1 MCAARTNN
9 KRIVSTMSQSRKK
22 VALVTGAGSSTG
34 IGFAI
39 AKKLAQNGFAVVITS
54 TTDRIHERA
63 EELRRQGATVLALV
77 FDLTSYE
84 SAAELVAKAAAV
96 NGRID
101 VLVNNAGATQ
111 SGVDVGSSLFA
122 SISPGEWHRHIAR
135 NLTTLFN
142 VTRSVVPLMV
152 DAKYGRIVNIS
163 STTGTLASYH
173 GQSAYSAAKGAV
185 DGLTR
190 ALAIE
195 LALSGITV
203 NSVAPGWTS
212 TGSAPEE
219 DAAGRLSPM
228 GRPGTPDE
236 VAELVAFLAS
246 DGASYMTGDSIRVDG
261 GNSIQEDH
269 THRLNRPLE

>member
-1 MCAARTNN
+1 MS
-9 KRIVSTMSQSRKK
+9 IMSQSTRKK
-22 VALVTGAGSSTG
+22 VALVTGAGSATG
-34 IGFAI
+34 IGFAV
-39 AKKLAQNGFAVVITS
+39 AKKLARDGLAVVITS
-54 TTDRIHERA
+54 TTDRIHQRA
-63 EELRRQGATVLALV
+63 EELRGEGATVLSLV
-77 FDLTSYE
+77 FDLTRYE
-84 SAAELVAKAAAV
+84 SAVELVAAAAAV

-111 SGVDVGSSLFA
+111 SGVNVGSTLFA
-122 SISPGEWHRHIAR
+122 SISPAEWHAHIAR

-142 VTRSVVPLMV
+142 VTRCVVPLMI

-163 STTGTLASYH
+163 STTGTRASYH

-190 ALAIE
+190 SLAIE
-195 LALSGITV
+195 LARSGITV

-219 DAAGRLSPM
+219 DAAGRLCPM

-236 VAELVAFLAS
+236 IAALVAFVAS
-246 DGASYMTGDSIRVDG
+246 EGASYMTGDSILADG

-269 THRLNRPLE
+269 THRLNQPTE

>member
-1 MCAARTNN
+1 M
-9 KRIVSTMSQSRKK
+9 RITGMMRQSTRKK
-22 VALVTGAGSSTG
+22 VALVTGAGSATG

-39 AKKLAQNGFAVVITS
+39 AKKLAQNGFAMVITS
-54 TTDRIHERA
+54 TTERIQERA
-63 EELRRQGATVLALV
+63 EELRQQGATVLALA

-84 SAAELVAKAAAV
+84 SAEKLVATAAGI
-96 NGRID
+96 NGKID

-111 SGVDVGSSLFA
+111 TGVNVGSTLFA
-122 SISPGEWHRHIAR
+122 SISPAEWHAHIAR

-142 VTRSVVPLMV
+142 VTRCVVPLMI

-163 STTGTLASYH
+163 STTGTRASYH

-185 DGLTR
+185 DGLTL
-190 ALAIE
+190 ALANE
-195 LALSGITV
+195 LARSGITV

-219 DAAGRLSPM
+219 DAAGYLCPI

-236 VAELVAFLAS
+236 IAELVAFLAS

-269 THRLNRPLE
+269 THRLNRPSGE

>member
-1 MCAARTNN
+1 MNQDT
-9 KRIVSTMSQSRKK
+9 RKK
-22 VALVTGAGSSTG
+22 VALVTGAGSPTG

-39 AKKLAQNGFAVVITS
+39 AKKLARNGFAIVVTS

-63 EELRRQGATVLALV
+63 EELRRQGATAVACV

-84 SAAELVAKAAAV
+84 SASKLATAAAALT
-96 NGRID
+96 GRID

-111 SGVDVGSSLFA
+111 VGVNVGSTLFA
-122 SISPGEWHRHIAR
+122 SISPDEWHKHISR

-142 VTRSVVPLMV
+142 VTRSVVPLMIE
-152 DAKYGRIVNIS
+152 AKYGRIVNIS
-163 STTGTLASYH
+163 STTGTRASYH

-190 ALAIE
+190 SLAIE
-195 LALSGITV
+195 LARSGITV

-236 VAELVAFLAS
+236 IAELVAFLAS
-246 DGASYMTGDSIRVDG
+246 EGASYITGDSISVDG

-269 THRLNRPLE
+269 THRLNRPTEEIP

>member
-1 MCAARTNN
+1 
-9 KRIVSTMSQSRKK
+9 
-22 VALVTGAGSSTG
+22 
-34 IGFAI
+34 
-39 AKKLAQNGFAVVITS
+39 
-54 TTDRIHERA
+54 
-63 EELRRQGATVLALV
+63 
-77 FDLTSYE
+77 LTC
-84 SAAELVAKAAAV
+84 
-96 NGRID
+96 I
-101 VLVNNAGATQ
+101 NAGATQ
-111 SGVDVGSSLFA
+111 IGVNVGSTLFA
-122 SISPGEWHRHIAR
+122 SISPDEWHAHIAR

-142 VTRSVVPLMV
+142 VTRSVVPLMI

-163 STTGTLASYH
+163 STTGTRASYH

-195 LALSGITV
+195 LAQSGITV

-246 DGASYMTGDSIRVDG
+246 DGASYMTGDSICVDG

-269 THRLNRPLE
+269 THRLNRPS